1 MRAMIALVFFAAT
14 SVFAG
19 DVTKSYE
26 TVKVADGVYAF
37 VAPEPKSGVVNGNTT
52 VIIGED
58 GVLVV
63 DTGQFP
69 TLAKRMIADIRKLT
83 DKPVRFVVN
92 THWHWDHN
100 LANYVYREAFPNAAI
115 ISTPFTRDSL
125 VDFTPRFLEGFAK
138 NGDQFLAALRAQLAS
153 GKKRDGSPMS
163 ADEKAN
169 LGDMLHDAE
178 LGLPEVRQARLEAP
192 NLTFT
197 TTLTLHLG
205 HREAQ
210 VVYLGRG
217 NTAGDAVVYVPD
229 AKVLATG
236 DLVVAPTPY
245 ATAAYIG
252 DWIQTMKKLLA
263 IDAAAIV
270 PGHGPVMRDK
280 KYAQTILALLESVKT
295 QVDAAVSDGLDLEA
309 TKKRV
314 DLDAFRRQLAGD
326 DRNRRAAFD
335 DYFAGSAIESA
346 WKQAKGLE
354 TSESPYPPPSRS
366 E

>member
-1 MRAMIALVFFAAT
+1 MRSMIALVLFAAT
-14 SVFAG
+14 SVFAQG
-19 DVTKSYE
+19 GVTTSYE
-26 TVKVADGVYAF
+26 TVRVADGVYAF
-37 VAPEPKSGVVNGNTT
+37 IAPEPKSGVVNGNTT
-52 VIIGED
+52 VVIGDE

-69 TLAKRMIADIRKLT
+69 TLARRMIADIRKLT
-83 DKPVRFVVN
+83 PKPVRFVVT

-100 LANYVYREAFPNAAI
+100 LASSVYAEAFPNVVI
-115 ISTPFTRDSL
+115 ISTPFTRQSL
-125 VDFTPRFLEGFAK
+125 IDFTPRFLEGFAK

-153 GKKRDGSPMS
+153 GKKRNGSAMS
-163 ADEKAN
+163 ADEQAN
-169 LGDMLHDAE
+169 LADMLHDAE
-178 LGLPEVRQARLEAP
+178 LGVPELRLAHLTPP

-197 TTLTLHLG
+197 DTLTLHLG
-205 HREAQ
+205 NRDAQ
-210 VVYLGRG
+210 LLFLGRG
-217 NTAGDAVVYVPD
+217 NTAGDAVVYIPD

-252 DWIQTMKKLLA
+252 DWINTMKKLLA
-263 IDAAAIV
+263 IDAAVLI

-280 KYAQTILALLESVKT
+280 KYAQTVTALLESLNAQVK
-295 QVDAAVSDGLDLEA
+295 QAASEGLDLEA

-314 DLDAFRRQLAGD
+314 NLEPFRGQLAGD

-335 DYFAGSAIESA
+335 DTFAASAIESA

-354 TSESPYPPPSRS
+354 TSESPYPKP
-366 E
+366 